1 MPWVTENPACGKRMD
16 EDFPRLLGA
25 VELATGLKWAQRP
38 NMEPNPSSSAGPN
51 RSPQTAAEQVTH
63 AHTLLKS
70 LEEKVGE
77 HPELGQAIHKLE
89 MALAILGVQTGG
101 ML

>member
-1 MPWVTENPACGKRMD
+1 
-16 EDFPRLLGA
+16 
-25 VELATGLKWAQRP
+25 
-38 NMEPNPSSSAGPN
+38 MEPNRPTAAN
-51 RSPQTAAEQVTH
+51 SPQKPESATDQLAH
-63 AHTLLKS
+63 AHTLLKG
-70 LEEKVGE
+70 LEDKIGQ

>member
-1 MPWVTENPACGKRMD
+1 M
-16 EDFPRLLGA
+16 
-25 VELATGLKWAQRP
+25 
-38 NMEPNPSSSAGPN
+38 PNPSSSPEKP
-51 RSPQTAAEQVTH
+51 RQPETAAEQVTH
-63 AHTLLKS
+63 AHSLLKS
-70 LEEKVGE
+70 LEERVGE